1 MSNRKIAEEI
11 AIIQAWIEQNRSADT
26 PVASRRQRAY
36 QIFNDE
42 KAFDGKHGE
51 RLIRRMTE
59 WSRTWTP
66 MTRSSSSC
74 AAASTPSFLAPRWV
88 A

>member
-11 AIIQAWIEQNRSADT
+11 AIIQAWIEQNRGADT

-59 WSRTWTP
+59 KRYQH
-66 MTRSSSSC
+66 
-74 AAASTPSFLAPRWV
+74 AGD
-88 A
+88 